1 MPYRS
6 IETILYPIWVVLC
19 YIYILIA
26 LDALVD
32 LIVPKERLASIVPI
46 PKA

>member
-6 IETILYPIWVVLC
+6 IETILCPIWVVLY

-26 LDALVD
+26 SDVLVD
-32 LIVPKERLASIVPI
+32 LIVPKERLVSIVPI
-46 PKA
+46 LKV

>member
-1 MPYRS
+1 MPYGS
-6 IETILYPIWVVLC
+6 VETTSCPIWVVLC

-32 LIVPKERLASIVPI
+32 LIVPKERLVSIVPI
-46 PKA
+46 LKV